1 MSPRQQ
7 LCYAL
12 GELAYAVAK
21 IDGEVVKEEREK
33 LHKIISEDLSP
44 VDYNFEISKII
55 FEMVDKQNKD
65 AETVYN
71 DAVKTIQCYSDSFDR
86 DMRLVFLRTLEKIER
101 ASPPI
106 VSAQKELLQRFR
118 HEIKQ
123 LSN

>member
-21 IDGEVVKEEREK
+21 IDGEVVKAERQK
-33 LHKIISEDLSP
+33 LHDIISKELSP
-44 VDYNFEISKII
+44 VDFNFEISKII

-65 AETVYN
+65 AETVYK
-71 DAVKTIQCYSDSFDR
+71 DAVETIICFSDSFDHEL
-86 DMRLVFLRTLEKIER
+86 RLVFLRALEKMER
-101 ASPPI
+101 AEPPI
-106 VSAQKELLQRFR
+106 ANAQKELLQRFR
-118 HEIKQ
+118 NEIRQ

>member
-12 GELAYAVAK
+12 GELAYAVAR

-33 LHKIISEDLSP
+33 LHKIISEELSP

-55 FEMVDKQNKD
+55 FEMVDKQRKD

-71 DAVKTIQCYSDSFDR
+71 DAVETIQCYSDSFDR
-86 DMRLVFLRTLEKIER
+86 DLRLTFLRTLEKMER

-106 VSAQKELLQRFR
+106 ANTQKELLQRFR
-118 HEIKQ
+118 YEIKQ